1 MNFCSIIKKTFFYGF
16 FIIIT
21 SVFSQNNTDIIVD
34 SDSIAKDNLSTT
46 KRQRLGAFSFGY
58 HKPIPTGN
66 NFVGKGMKGIS
77 GLDFKFQLYVYR
89 QFFLGG
95 NIGSSYLEVEDS
107 SVTGNYDKTTINEQ
121 YLYLGYEFLLFDDWR
136 LGVMYSFIGDAIYK
150 NNNFSGPSKGIQTD
164 TASYKGYGL
173 YINYELSD
181 HFMFYFEYIY
191 RNDKTRIK
199 APSEIQDFFERAR
212 FNNIGIGIKF
222 TFGRRDLIS

>member
-1 MNFCSIIKKTFFYGF
+1 
-16 FIIIT
+16 
-21 SVFSQNNTDIIVD
+21 
-34 SDSIAKDNLSTT
+34 
-46 KRQRLGAFSFGY
+46 
-58 HKPIPTGN
+58 
-66 NFVGKGMKGIS
+66 MKGIS